1 MLKKEFIN
9 VLQSKLGDCTKKQC
23 EKIIDAF
30 TESVED
36 VLVSGEEIKLV
47 NFGTFKLKVINEH
60 DGIDPK
66 TREAIHYNARVTP
79 YLKFSKKFKNNTAL
93 KNVVI
98 SSIKE

>member
-9 VLQSKLGDCTKKQC
+9 VLQGKLGGYTKKQC

-30 TESVED
+30 TEAVED
-36 VLVSGEEIKLV
+36 VLAGGDEVKLT

-66 TREAIHYNARVTP
+66 TRKPIHYVAKATP
-79 YLKFSKKFKNNTAL
+79 YLKFSQKIK
-93 KNVVI
+93 KNVAFAD
-98 SSIKE
+98 IKG